1 MLEHGGK
8 LRHAA
13 QQYNIPLA
21 QWMDLSTGLNPQAW
35 PVCEIPASAWLRLP
49 EEEDGLSE
57 IAGQY
62 YGAENC
68 LAIAGSQAAI
78 QTLPQLYAKQK
89 NHYRV
94 GLLAPAY
101 AEHAHAW
108 QQAGF
113 NSVALSINNIETH
126 LDQIDILL
134 IVNPNN
140 PTGHLFSPTQLLEW
154 HQQLASRGGSLIVD
168 EAFMDATPK
177 NSLAAY
183 SHHEKLIVLRSMGKF
198 FGLAG
203 ARVGFVLAAKNTLNQ
218 LADILGPW
226 PISGASRIIA
236 LAALQDVKWHQHSR
250 RYLQQQGQQLH
261 DLLSKQGLTPTGG
274 TALFQWLQTPQAASI
289 HQQFAKQGILTRLF
303 SEPISLRFGLPA
315 NDTQWQRLELALL
328 QLSDN
333 DTGSA
338 TPIRFA
344 RQ

>member
-13 QQYNIPLA
+13 QQYNVPLS
-21 QWMDLSTGLNPQAW
+21 QWMDLSTGLNPHAW

-68 LAIAGSQAAI
+68 LAVAGSQAAI
-78 QTLPQLYAKQK
+78 QTLPQLYAQYK

-94 GLLAPAY
+94 GMLAPAY

-113 NSVALSINNIETH
+113 DIVALPVDEIESH
-126 LDQIDILL
+126 LNKLNILL

-140 PTGHLFSPTQLLEW
+140 PTGHLFSPVQLLDW
-154 HQQLASRGGSLIVD
+154 HQQLASRGGSLIID
-168 EAFMDATPK
+168 EAFMDATAE

-183 SHHEKLIVLRSMGKF
+183 SHHKGLIVLRSLGKF

-236 LAALQDVKWHQHSR
+236 IAALQDVAWHQHSC
-250 RYLQQQGQQLH
+250 RYLAQQGQRLH
-261 DLLSKQGLTPTGG
+261 DLLAKQGLAPTGG
-274 TALFQWLQTPQAASI
+274 TALFQWLKTPLAASI
-289 HQQFAKQGILTRLF
+289 HQQLAAQGILTRLF
-303 SEPISLRFGLPA
+303 TEPSSLRFGLPA
-315 NDTQWQRLELALL
+315 NETQWQRLELALM
-328 QLSDN
+328 QLSYN
-333 DTGSA
+333 DDDSA
-338 TPIRFA
+338 A
-344 RQ
+344 LSKVASQ